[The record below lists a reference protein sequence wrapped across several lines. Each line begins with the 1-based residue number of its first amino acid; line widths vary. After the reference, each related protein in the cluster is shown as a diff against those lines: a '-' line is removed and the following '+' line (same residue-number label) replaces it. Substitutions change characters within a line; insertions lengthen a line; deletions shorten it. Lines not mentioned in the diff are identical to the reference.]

1 MAGLPFHARG
11 AVQGFFSPAVNTIA
25 TARVGADAQGELQGS
40 LGSLS
45 SLAAMLS
52 PPLMT
57 AVFEHYSASAN
68 GAAEAV
74 YFPGA
79 PYLLAAG
86 LTMIAGGFVWH
97 ALRQR

>member
-1 MAGLPFHARG
+1 
-11 AVQGFFSPAVNTIA
+11 
-25 TARVGADAQGELQGS
+25 
-40 LGSLS
+40 
-45 SLAAMLS
+45 MLS

-68 GAAEAV
+68 GVAEAV